1 MQLRRRQVVICAILS
16 KIAPEAIAMSW
27 VILFVAGIFEVL
39 WATGLKYS
47 EGFTR
52 LWPAVFTLITLVL
65 SFVLLSLAMKDL
77 PVSIA
82 YPIWTGVGAIGTV
95 ITGVVLLNE
104 PFDVYRLACIT
115 MIITGITGLRLLN

>member
-52 LWPAVFTLITLVL
+52 FWPAVFTLITLVL

>member
-16 KIAPEAIAMSW
+16 KIATEAIAMSW

-52 LWPAVFTLITLVL
+52 FWPAVFTLITLVL
-65 SFVLLSLAMKDL
+65 SFVLLSVAMKDL

-82 YPIWTGVGAIGTV
+82 YPIWTGIGALGTV
-95 ITGVVLLNE
+95 ITGAVLLNE
-104 PFDVYRLACIT
+104 PFDIYRLACVT
-115 MIITGITGLRLLN
+115 MIVTGITGLRLLN

>member
-1 MQLRRRQVVICAILS
+1 
-16 KIAPEAIAMSW
+16 MSW
-27 VILFVAGIFEVL
+27 VILFIAGIFEVL

-47 EGFTR
+47 DGFTR
-52 LWPAVFTLITLVL
+52 LWPSVFTLITLVL
-65 SFVLLSLAMKDL
+65 SFVLLSVAMKDL

-82 YPIWTGVGAIGTV
+82 YPVWTGVGAIGTV

>member
-1 MQLRRRQVVICAILS
+1 
-16 KIAPEAIAMSW
+16 MSW

-52 LWPAVFTLITLVL
+52 FWPAVFTLITLVL
-65 SFVLLSLAMKDL
+65 SFVLLSVAMKDL

-82 YPIWTGVGAIGTV
+82 YPIWTGIGALGTV
-95 ITGVVLLNE
+95 ITGAVLLNE
-104 PFDVYRLACIT
+104 PFDIYRLACVT
-115 MIITGITGLRLLN
+115 MIVTGITGLRLLN